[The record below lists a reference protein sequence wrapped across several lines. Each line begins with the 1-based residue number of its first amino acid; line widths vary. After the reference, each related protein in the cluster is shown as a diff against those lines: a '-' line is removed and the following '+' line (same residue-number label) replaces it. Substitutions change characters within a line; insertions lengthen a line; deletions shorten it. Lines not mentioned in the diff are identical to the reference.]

1 MSLSNTTLGLLLTL
15 IGFFFSLA
23 ALMSHSHPLFII
35 TFVILTITGVVLY
48 SATLVDWS

>member
-1 MSLSNTTLGLLLTL
+1 MTVLGLSLTL

-35 TFVILTITGVVLY
+35 TFVILTITGVIVY
-48 SATLVDWS
+48 SATLVDWK